1 MSGLTGNLGMRDMTY
16 TVCSIATVVTQ
27 FVVSFSIPYL
37 LYAPYANLGT
47 KIGFVFGP
55 IAFCTL
61 IFATLVIPECR
72 SFSLE
77 EIDHL
82 FHEKVPL
89 LKFQKYKHGQILPDE
104 VVHTSMQKL
113 GEGPSVEERE
123 NVAP

>member
-1 MSGLTGNLGMRDMTY
+1 MTY

-27 FVVSFSIPYL
+27 FVVSFTIPYL

-47 KIGFVFGP
+47 KIGLVFGP

-61 IFATLVIPECR
+61 LFAAFVVPECR

-82 FHEKVPL
+82 FHQRVPL
-89 LKFQKYKHGQILPDE
+89 LKFQKYKHGQILPEE
-104 VVHTSMQKL
+104 VVHVSMQKV
-113 GEGPSVEERE
+113 GDGPSVVERE
-123 NVAP
+123 NVSP